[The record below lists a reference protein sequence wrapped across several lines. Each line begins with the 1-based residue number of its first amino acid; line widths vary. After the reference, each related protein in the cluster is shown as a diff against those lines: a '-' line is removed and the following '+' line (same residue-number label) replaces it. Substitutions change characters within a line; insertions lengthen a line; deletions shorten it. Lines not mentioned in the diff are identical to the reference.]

1 MYVKVEGNAY
11 IWPEFSCSK
20 WDGVLDGSVD
30 IAVGSSKGAVSAGLP
45 EIYVCTY
52 IIIRS
57 LCSKVYLH
65 MMQKYH

>member
-1 MYVKVEGNAY
+1 M
-11 IWPEFSCSK
+11 
-20 WDGVLDGSVD
+20 LDGSVD

-65 MMQKYH
+65 MMQEISLKY